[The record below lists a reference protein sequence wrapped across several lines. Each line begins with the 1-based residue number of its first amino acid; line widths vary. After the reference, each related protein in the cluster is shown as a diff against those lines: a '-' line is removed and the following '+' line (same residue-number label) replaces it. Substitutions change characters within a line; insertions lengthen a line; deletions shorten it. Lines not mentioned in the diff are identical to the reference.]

1 MIDTNK
7 INPNNKVFCVA
18 PWLSLNIN
26 QNGNVQPCCNADLC
40 FGNILKDDIE
50 IIWNND
56 SIKKFRE
63 GMIEQIPQKS
73 CRFCYEKEISGQKSL
88 REIFNESLFEE
99 GKHFIYN
106 TNDDYS
112 VNEFGFI
119 HWDVKLSNKCNFKC
133 RTCCPESSSSIE
145 LEFEGKI
152 SGRYDFADIK
162 FYKIKPYIGKVNHL
176 YFSGGEPLIIKE
188 HYQMIFMLIRLKK
201 HKDTKFHLVYNTNF
215 SSLTYK
221 KYHIFDLWDLFQR
234 VQVHISVDGSG
245 KRGELIRNGFNWD
258 KFISNVKQFNEKFKD
273 KLNTHVLYFDCTV
286 QALNIFDVVNLHQF
300 LFNEGLLINID
311 NFHLNYLHGPRNL
324 AVWLLDTKTKE
335 KAKEN
340 IKNHIDNFLIPN
352 KAINTV
358 REFESLIKY
367 IDLYQDQKLISEFV
381 DRMRYLDS
389 LRKENVFKTFP
400 ELNGIWI
407 PYLKEKNLLPK

>member
-1 MIDTNK
+1 MIDTSK
-7 INPNNKVFCVA
+7 IDPNNKVFCVA

-26 QNGNVQPCCNADLC
+26 QNGSVQPCCNANLS
-40 FGNILKDDIE
+40 FGNILRDNIE
-50 IIWNND
+50 TIWNNE

-63 GMIEQIPQKS
+63 GMVERVPQEA
-73 CRFCYEKEISGQKSL
+73 CRFCYEKELSGQKSL
-88 REIFNESLFEE
+88 REVFNESFFEE
-99 GKHFIYN
+99 GKQFIYD

-152 SGRYDFADIK
+152 SGLYDFADVK
-162 FYKIKPYIGKVNHL
+162 FNKIKPYIDKVNHL

-188 HYQMIFMLIRLKK
+188 HYQMIFMLIQLKK
-201 HKDTKFHLVYNTNF
+201 YKDPDFHLVYNTNF
-215 SSLTYK
+215 STLTYK
-221 KYHIFDLWDLFQR
+221 KYHIFDLWDLFQY
-234 VQVHISVDGSG
+234 VEVHISVDGSE
-245 KRGELIRNGFNWD
+245 KRGELIRNGFKWD
-258 KFISNVKQFNEKFKD
+258 KFISNVKEFNQRFNNKPD
-273 KLNTHVLYFDCTV
+273 THLLYFDCTI
-286 QALNIFDVVNLHQF
+286 QALNVFDVVNLHQF
-300 LFNEGLLINID
+300 LFNEGLLKNID
-311 NFHLNYLHGPRNL
+311 HFHLNYLHGPRNL
-324 AVWLLDTKTKE
+324 AVWLLDKKTKE

-340 IKNHIDNFLIPN
+340 IRNHIDNFLIPN
-352 KAINTV
+352 KAIDTI